1 MARSKIEMAM
11 SENDLQDFCK
21 TLANTPNLT
30 LKRLQSMAEK
40 RGIKVSLMGAKTF
53 RDGAFAEHLRK
64 LERGREF
71 MEQAR
76 QYQEIGLSGALA
88 DTAAATILQE
98 ICDLMASGGEYNITK
113 VAQAVASLQAGEH
126 RRKELVAKLKEYER
140 KEIEWQRREAERE
153 ENKKKAVASLKKG
166 SGLSDEAIA
175 LIESKLAQ
183 L

>member
-98 ICDLMASGGEYNITK
+98 ICDLMASGGEYNITNM
-113 VAQAVASLQAGEH
+113 Q
-126 RRKELVAKLKEYER
+126 
-140 KEIEWQRREAERE
+140 
-153 ENKKKAVASLKKG
+153 
-166 SGLSDEAIA
+166 
-175 LIESKLAQ
+175 
-183 L
+183 

>member
-140 KEIEWQRREAERE
+140 KEAQWQRKEAERE
-153 ENKKKAVASLKKG
+153 EKKKQTMESLKDG
-166 SGLSDEAIA
+166 GGLSDEAIA

>member
-11 SENDLQDFCK
+11 SENDLQEFCK
-21 TLANTPNLT
+21 SLANTPNLT
-30 LKRLQSMAEK
+30 LKKLQSIAEK

-76 QYQEIGLSGALA
+76 QYQEMGLSGALA

-113 VAQAVASLQAGEH
+113 VAQAVASLHAGEH

-140 KEIEWQRREAERE
+140 KEIEWQRKEQERE
-153 ENKKKAVASLKKG
+153 EKKKQAMNSLKKG
-166 SGLSDEAIA
+166 GGLSDETIA